1 MSTPQADRPRG
12 PALGREIIDALR
24 AFTTEMDRYI
34 HTRGGAAGMHRTDLN
49 ALAHVLDAR
58 RCGGEMS
65 PGELAHALRLS
76 PPATSA
82 MLRRLESLGHVRR
95 THSQVDR
102 RRVSVEMTDDAMGV
116 AAGIFGPIAA
126 TMRETIA
133 SYSVAERET
142 VLRFLT
148 DAVDAATRARTD
160 GDAGATEGDGESA
173 AGQGMP

>member
-1 MSTPQADRPRG
+1 MSTSRPQRPQG
-12 PALGREIIDALR
+12 PALAREIIDALR

-34 HTRGGAAGMHRTDLN
+34 ATRGGAAGLHRTDLN

-58 RCGGEMS
+58 RCGGELS
-65 PGELAHALRLS
+65 PGELAHALGLGA
-76 PPATSA
+76 PATSA
-82 MLRRLESLGHVRR
+82 MLRRLESVGHVRR

-116 AAGIFGPIAA
+116 AAGIFGPIAT
-126 TMRETIA
+126 TMRDTIA

-148 DAVDAATRARTD
+148 DAVEAATQARTD
-160 GDAGATEGDGESA
+160 GDGGAPSDAGMA
-173 AGQGMP
+173 